1 MATQSQIVIVHNTAE
16 KVTHFVMDKDGRG
29 HELRPGQRKSI
40 DMKTSDIEA
49 FRRQRTPG
57 RKISPNDPYWSLPGK
72 MPADGCFPLHPIVIE
87 GVSEEVPPEPVLEDR
102 PAGDEA
108 KTGKE

>member
-1 MATQSQIVIVHNTAE
+1 MPAKSQIVVVHNTAE

-49 FRRQRTPG
+49 FRRQRRQG
-57 RKISPNDPYWSLPGK
+57 RKISPDDPYWSLPGK
-72 MPADGCFPLHPIVIE
+72 MPQDGCFPLHPIVIE
-87 GVSEEVPPEPVLEDR
+87 GVSEEVSPEPVLEAAS
-102 PAGDEA
+102 PGT
-108 KTGKE
+108 K